1 MNRREFLR
9 QAAFLSGAALVSF
22 GTRGWAAR
30 VGEAVKGGQRLIV
43 IFLRGAVDGL
53 NVVVPYKDDRYYQVR
68 PGIAIPKAGND
79 GGVLDLD
86 GYFGLHPALK
96 PIMPLW
102 QNNSLAFVQASGS
115 PDPNRSH
122 FEAQAYMET
131 GAPGDGTVTTGWMNR
146 LLGALPGPHTPTEA
160 LSLGTALP
168 RILTGANAVSN
179 LPLDRNAGRKLP
191 IDRPLV
197 ADAFASLYKGDSP
210 VDQAFHDGRQARG
223 ELMHDVQQDMEN
235 SYNGAPDVIGF
246 SGDTQRLAQLMQRDS
261 HIRLA
266 FLSVGGW
273 DTHVNQGASKGQLA
287 THLQALG
294 EGLASLVQGLGPLY
308 QDSVVLVMSEFGRTF
323 RENGNAGTDHGHG
336 NVMWLM
342 GGKLN
347 GGKVHGQWPGLDDS
361 QLYQNRDLAITTD
374 FRQVIGTVLTRHL
387 QLPQAKLASVFP
399 DGMGTSVKLS
409 TLLHA

>member
-9 QAAFLSGAALVSF
+9 QAALMSGAALLSI

-30 VGEAVKGGQRLIV
+30 IGGAVKGGQRLIV

-53 NVVVPYKDDRYYQVR
+53 NVVVPYADDRYYQVR
-68 PGIAIPKAGND
+68 PSIAIPKAGND

-86 GYFGLHPALK
+86 GYFGLHPALA

-102 QNNSLAFVQASGS
+102 QYKSLAFVQASGS

-131 GAPGDGTVTTGWMNR
+131 GAPGDGTITTGWMNR
-146 LLGALPGPHTPTEA
+146 LVGTLPGPHTPTEA

-168 RILTGANAVSN
+168 RILTGPNAVSN
-179 LPLDRNAGRKLP
+179 LPLGRNAGRTLP
-191 IDRPLV
+191 IDRPIV
-197 ADAFASLYKGDSP
+197 ADAFNVLYEGDSP
-210 VDQAFHDGRQARG
+210 VDQAYRDGQQARG
-223 ELMHDVQQDMEN
+223 EIMHDIQEDMEN

-246 SGDTQRLAQLMQRDS
+246 SGDTRRLAQLMQRDS
-261 HIRLA
+261 RIRLA

-273 DTHVNQGASKGQLA
+273 DTHVNQGASRGQLA
-287 THLQALG
+287 THLAALG
-294 EGLASLVQGLGPLY
+294 QGLAALVQGLGPLY

-342 GGKLN
+342 GGKVN
-347 GGKVHGQWPGLDDS
+347 GGKVHGQWPGLTDAD
-361 QLYQNRDLAITTD
+361 LYQNRDLAITTD
-374 FRQVIGTVLTRHL
+374 FRQVIATVLTRHL
-387 QLPQAKLASVFP
+387 QLPDTKLAGVFP
-399 DGMGTSVKLS
+399 DGTGTSSKLS
-409 TLLHA
+409 ALLNA